1 MKILHTIASMAS
13 QSGGTTACTRELV
26 QALNDLGCATDILT
40 VEDRAGSPAE
50 EESSFIRAV
59 PNDLCTPLGISMNLR
74 RRLGAWRD
82 YDLYHTNGL
91 WLDVNHATC
100 AQARKTR
107 KPCVASPHGMLYPQ
121 ALAIKPWR
129 KKLMLALGHRRDL
142 AQADCLHAT
151 CREEARHLRELGF
164 ANPVAVIPNP
174 VAVPSWIG
182 QIRRSA
188 GERFRAGFLGRFH
201 PIKNLESLIRAWGSL
216 NLRDAELLL
225 IGDGP

>member
-59 PNDLCTPLGISMNLR
+59 PNDLRTPLGISMNLR

-91 WLDVNHATC
+91 WLDVNHATS

-151 CREEARHLRELGF
+151 
-164 ANPVAVIPNP
+164 
-174 VAVPSWIG
+174 
-182 QIRRSA
+182 
-188 GERFRAGFLGRFH
+188 
-201 PIKNLESLIRAWGSL
+201 
-216 NLRDAELLL
+216 
-225 IGDGP
+225 

>member
-59 PNDLCTPLGISMNLR
+59 PNDLRTPLGISMNLR

-164 ANPVAVIPNP
+164 ANPMAVIPNP
-174 VAVPSWIG
+174 VAVPSWID
-182 QIRRSA
+182 QI
-188 GERFRAGFLGRFH
+188 L
-201 PIKNLESLIRAWGSL
+201 SLIH
-216 NLRDAELLL
+216 
-225 IGDGP
+225 I